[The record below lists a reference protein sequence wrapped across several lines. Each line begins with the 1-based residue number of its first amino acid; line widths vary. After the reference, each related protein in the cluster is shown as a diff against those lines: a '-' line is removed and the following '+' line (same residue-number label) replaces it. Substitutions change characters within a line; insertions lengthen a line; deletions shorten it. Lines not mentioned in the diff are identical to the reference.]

1 MKDWLAAQ
9 RIARPDGIA
18 LISEDVELTYSELD
32 RFVSVLCGRIAGM
45 GVQQNTVVGVLMPNQ
60 ADYVVIIHALA
71 RLGAVLLPINTRLT
85 VTEIEYQLDATCCAL
100 VICASA
106 TESTAAQ
113 LSTGARRVVSV
124 DESHS
129 PQVQSWWDITL
140 TDSWRPLDFNPN
152 ALQSIMF
159 TSGTTGTPKGVQLT
173 FANHFYS
180 ATGSAYRIGVQPDD
194 RWLCTLPLYHVGG
207 LAIILRA
214 ALYGITVVLQQGF
227 DFDAVNAALDTQHI
241 TLLSVVPT
249 MLYRLL
255 NARETFPA
263 SLRLV
268 LLGGAAAT
276 ADLVGRA
283 LDRGV
288 PLATTYGLTEAASQV
303 ATMLPSEVVR
313 KPGSVGKPLM
323 FTSLRIVDESGKA
336 VKVGEIGE
344 VVVTSPV
351 VMQGYLSFPSAN
363 GELYTGDMGY
373 LDKDGDLW
381 LVDRR
386 SDLIVTGGENVYP
399 SEVENT
405 LRQHPAVSDVCV
417 VGLPDAEWGQ
427 RVAVMVVI
435 RQGMDLTIPEL
446 ILFSRQRLAGYKQP
460 RTVVFVEQLPQTS
473 NGKIHRAA
481 VKEQLLSNI

>member
-9 RIARPDGIA
+9 RIARPEGIA
-18 LISEDVELTYSELD
+18 LICGEDELTYSEMD
-32 RFVSVLCGRIAGM
+32 RFVSVLCGRIAGL
-45 GVQQNTVVGVLMPNQ
+45 GVLPNMVVGVLMPNQ
-60 ADYVVIIHALA
+60 TDYVVLIHALA
-71 RLGAVLLPINTRLT
+71 RMGAVLLPLNTRLT
-85 VTEIEYQLDATCCAL
+85 AEEIEYQLTATECGL
-100 VICASA
+100 VICSA
-106 TESTAAQ
+106 ETETTAAQ
-113 LSTGARRVVSV
+113 LSPDVRRVVSV
-124 DESHS
+124 DQTTS
-129 PQVQSWWDITL
+129 PFVQSWWDITL
-140 TDSWRPLDFNPN
+140 TDSWRPLEFNPN
-152 ALQSIMF
+152 SVQAIMF
-159 TSGTTGTPKGVQLT
+159 TSGTTGRPKGVQLT

-180 ATGSAYRIGVQPDD
+180 AAGSAYRIGVQPND

-214 ALYGITVVLQQGF
+214 ALYGITVVLQPGF
-227 DFDAVNAALDTQHI
+227 DLDAVNRALDTQQI
-241 TLLSVVPT
+241 TLMSLVPT

-255 NARETFPA
+255 NTREAFPV
-263 SLRLV
+263 SLRMV

-288 PLATTYGLTEAASQV
+288 PLATTYGMTEAASQV
-303 ATMLPSEVVR
+303 ATMLPAEVLK

-323 FTSLRIVDESGKA
+323 FTAVRVVDETGKA
-336 VKVGEIGE
+336 LKAGEIGE
-344 VVVTSPV
+344 IIVTSPV
-351 VMQGYLSFPSAN
+351 VMQGYLGHGSAN
-363 GELYTGDMGY
+363 GELHTGDVGY

-386 SDLIVTGGENVYP
+386 SDLIVSGGENVYP

-405 LRQHPAVSDVCV
+405 LRQHPAVLEVCV

-427 RVAVMVVI
+427 RVAAMVVI
-435 RQGMDLTIPEL
+435 RQNMQLTIPEL
-446 ILFSRQRLAGYKQP
+446 IMFSRQHLAGYKQP
-460 RTVVFVEQLPQTS
+460 RTVVFVDQLPQTS